1 MLIIGVTGGIG
12 AGKSSVSAILEQLG
26 AIVIDA
32 DLISKQVVE
41 PDKPAWLEIKEAF
54 GEDFIKEDNTLNRKK
69 LADEVFVSKEKKL
82 LLEKII
88 HREVMAVIKGKL
100 ATMKEYGYNGTVV
113 LDVPIPVKEGFLDTV
128 DRVWVVVSNDEIRIN
143 RLAKRSNMSREDV
156 EARMLSQLTQD
167 EYMALAHEVIKND
180 GSKEELKKNVTD
192 LYNKLLADFE
202 ATDS

>member
-180 GSKEELKKNVTD
+180 GNKEELKKNVTA

>member
-1 MLIIGVTGGIG
+1 MRIIGITGGIG
-12 AGKSSVSAILEQLG
+12 AGKSSVSAILEELG

-41 PDKPAWLEIKEAF
+41 PGEPAWLEIKEIF
-54 GEDFIKEDNTLNRKK
+54 GEDFIKEDNTLDRKK

-88 HREVMAVIKGKL
+88 HREVMAVIKVEL
-100 ATMKEYGYNGTVV
+100 NTMQEYGYNGIVV
-113 LDVPIPVKEGFLDTV
+113 LDVPIPVKEGFLDTA
-128 DRVWVVVSNDEIRIN
+128 DRVWVVVSNDETRIN

>member
-1 MLIIGVTGGIG
+1 MRIIGITGGIG
-12 AGKSSVSAILEQLG
+12 AGKSSVSAILEELG

-41 PDKPAWLEIKEAF
+41 PGEPAWLEIKEIF

-88 HREVMAVIKGKL
+88 HREVMAVIKVEL
-100 ATMKEYGYNGTVV
+100 NTMQEYGYNGIVV
-113 LDVPIPVKEGFLDTV
+113 LDVPIPVKEGFLDTA
-128 DRVWVVVSNDEIRIN
+128 DRVWVVVSNDETRIN